1 MKLPL
6 WRIAEFTAAKGDFD
20 QELVATG
27 YSIDSR
33 TLNPGDLF
41 IALQGEHFDGH
52 DYVAAALEKNAVA
65 AIVQKDKKV
74 SANPARLLHV
84 EDTLRA
90 LQSLGAAARRLWG
103 KPVLAVTGSVGKTT
117 TKEILAHVLASRF
130 RVLKS
135 TGNLNNHIGLP
146 LQLLKLEP
154 EHDLAVLEMGMNHAG
169 EIRALATLAHHD
181 LAIVTCVAPVHLEFF
196 DSVAEIARAKYEI
209 IETLHPGGIAVL
221 NADDQY
227 VCQFGRDFKGKVVT
241 FGIHHPADVS
251 ARNIH
256 MLGSDG
262 SEFDLVID
270 GIREPV
276 KFPLLG
282 EHNIYNALAASAAAL
297 EWGIAPSL
305 AARSLETVQAGEKR
319 GQTLE
324 IGRATV
330 INDCYNSNP
339 KALHAMID
347 TLAAMEARRRI
358 LIAGEMLELGP
369 TAEILHADAGRH
381 AAEKKIDLVI
391 GVRGLA
397 KALVEAAAAAGANA
411 KYVETPEEA
420 GELLAKELR
429 PGDAVLLKAS
439 RGVKLERALEIL
451 QNMRNAA
458 PEKEKRSKP
467 RLKSRMSDRSAK

>member
-6 WRIAEFTAAKGDFD
+6 WRIAEFTAAKGEFD
-20 QELVATG
+20 QDLVATG

-41 IALQGEHFDGH
+41 IALQGDRFDGH

-65 AIVQKDKKV
+65 AIVQRDKEI
-74 SANPARLLHV
+74 SANPGRLLHV

-117 TKEILAHVLASRF
+117 TKDILAHLLMGRF
-130 RVLKS
+130 RVMKS
-135 TGNLNNHIGLP
+135 SGNLNNHIGMP

-196 DSVAEIARAKYEI
+196 HSLADIARAKYEI
-209 IETLHPGGIAVL
+209 IESLHPGGVAVL
-221 NADDQY
+221 NADDSY

-251 ARNIH
+251 AQNVQ
-256 MLGSDG
+256 MQGSNG
-262 SEFDLVID
+262 SKFDLVVE

-276 KFPLLG
+276 TLPLLG

-305 AARSLETVQAGEKR
+305 AARSLESVQPGEKR

-324 IGRATV
+324 IGGATI
-330 INDCYNSNP
+330 INDSYNSNP

-347 TLAAMEARRRI
+347 TLADMNARRRI
-358 LIAGEMLELGP
+358 LVAGEMLELGP
-369 TAEILHADAGRH
+369 TGEKLHADAGRH
-381 AAEKKIDLVI
+381 AAERKMDLII

-397 KALVEAAAAAGANA
+397 KALVEAASAAGANA
-411 KYVETPEEA
+411 KFVETSEEA

-439 RGVKLERALEIL
+439 RGVKLERALEKL
-451 QNMRNAA
+451 
-458 PEKEKRSKP
+458 ESEVKG
-467 RLKSRMSDRSAK
+467 